1 MIRNRVLIVEEDI
14 DFRKQI
20 KNYLS
25 RDMEVVTAGDVQT
38 GLRHTLT
45 AEPDLVVISLFSRA
59 DETDLFYQIKAS
71 SGAKDIPIIVLRSD
85 PSISEI
91 ENLNRYKIDL
101 ILIKPVSVEELEDHI
116 CELLKDIF
124 PSPKKLSLYEIQG
137 FE

>member
-1 MIRNRVLIVEEDI
+1 MIRNRILIVEEDI

-20 KNYLS
+20 KSYLS

-45 AEPDLVVISLFSRA
+45 AEPDLVVISLYSRA
-59 DETDLFYQIKAS
+59 DETDIFYQIKAS
-71 SGAKDIPIIVLRSD
+71 SIGRNIPIIVLRSD

-101 ILIKPVSVEELEDHI
+101 ILIKPISVEELEYHI
-116 CELLKDIF
+116 CELLKDII